1 MCVDFVVAEDDVVD
15 DTTPDATP
23 EGCVKVYECCERNDE
38 ECVTYCEPTIECE
51 VNADADSESTTQGVT
66 PFQMIG
72 VPCRKGFKSIGG
84 TCRRAF

>member
-1 MCVDFVVAEDDVVD
+1 MCVGVVVADEDAVD
-15 DTTPDATP
+15 DAVQ
-23 EGCVKVYECCERNDE
+23 EGCVKVYECCERNDD

-51 VNADADSESTTQGVT
+51 VDAEAESTTQGISV
-66 PFQMIG
+66 FQMIG